1 MRAAVIYVPAPYGFC
16 CTCAVPLTRA
26 ESQEKSHRCGWAMRS
41 VGCYWTHPEY
51 PSAVVSTR
59 VQHLP
64 GGKQQSG
71 YVATVNFAELG
82 LFATREL
89 AQRAV
94 EAYLGVE

>member
-1 MRAAVIYVPAPYGFC
+1 MRASVIYAPAPHGFC
-16 CTCAVPLTRA
+16 CTCAVPLSRREA
-26 ESQEKSHRCGWAMRS
+26 EEKSHRCGWAMRS
-41 VGCYWTHPEY
+41 VGCYWTHPAY
-51 PSAVVSTR
+51 PSAVVATSTR
-59 VQHLP
+59 YAP
-64 GGKQQSG
+64 GGVRQSG